1 MFPLGSAPFPGA
13 VIPLHIFEPR
23 YLQMIDECVEQD
35 LGFGIVLIARG
46 SESGGGEDRF
56 DIGTHVVVEE
66 MGRLPDDRRLIMCRA
81 THRLQVTE
89 WLPDDPYPQAETI
102 DLLEPEPGE
111 LDLGPAVKAMERIV
125 VIASELGYDVGDFS
139 VEVNP
144 RKPINAV
151 YKLANMAPVGP
162 FDAQRL
168 LEAADSAARLDLLN
182 EMLVEQEELLRARLA
197 GG

>member
-35 LGFGIVLIARG
+35 VGFGIVLISRG
-46 SESGGGEDRF
+46 SESGGGEGRF
-56 DIGTHVVVEE
+56 DVGTHVVVEE

-81 THRLQVTE
+81 THRLKVTE

-102 DLLEPEPGE
+102 DLPEAEPGE
-111 LDLGPAVKAMERIV
+111 LDLGPAVRSMERIV
-125 VIASELGYDVGDFS
+125 LIASELGYDVGDFR
-139 VEVNP
+139 VEVDP
-144 RKPINAV
+144 ERPVRAV
-151 YKLANMAPVGP
+151 YELANMAPVGP

-168 LEAADSAARLDLLN
+168 LEADDTEARLGLLN
-182 EMLVEQEELLRARLA
+182 EMLLEQEELLRARLA